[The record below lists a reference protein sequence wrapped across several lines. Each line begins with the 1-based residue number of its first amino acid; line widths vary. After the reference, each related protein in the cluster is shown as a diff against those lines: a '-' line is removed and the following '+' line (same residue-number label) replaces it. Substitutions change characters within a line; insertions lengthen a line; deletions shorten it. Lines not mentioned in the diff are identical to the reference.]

1 MQTLAAVAA
10 EAIIELERLAAEGR
24 PPRDQ
29 VDAAARGAQPVQGR
43 PRPAQYLDAVVMRRI
58 AQLQRA
64 AGHLHAVIQ
73 PGDRPETTGG
83 KVVGQRWR
91 SDAGQTG
98 GVLDGGGQRAIA
110 PLLDRPRADD
120 IDAARRLP
128 SAQPE
133 LRHAAAHGVQRI
145 VTPGG
150 AAASTVRCS
159 SHPVALR
166 ALSQSAAKADG
177 AAKVLPT
184 QAAARHNDFLGVTR
198 RRRVVLMWSIPV
210 VK

>member
-29 VDAAARGAQPVQGR
+29 VDAAARGAQAVQGR
-43 PRPAQYLDAVVMRRI
+43 SRPAQYLDAVVMRRI

-73 PGDRPETTGG
+73 PGDRPETARG
-83 KVVGQRWR
+83 KVIGQRWR

-98 GVLDGGGQRAIA
+98 GMLDGGGQRAVA
-110 PLLDRPRADD
+110 PLLDRSCADD
-120 IDAARRLP
+120 IDAARRFP
-128 SAQPE
+128 SSQPE
-133 LRHAAAHGVQRI
+133 LRSAAAHGAQRI
-145 VTPGG
+145 VAPGG
-150 AAASTVRCS
+150 AAASTVSCS

-166 ALSQSAAKADG
+166 ALSQSAAKASG
-177 AAKVLPT
+177 AVSAPPT
-184 QAAARHNDFLGVTR
+184 QAARHKDFLGVTR